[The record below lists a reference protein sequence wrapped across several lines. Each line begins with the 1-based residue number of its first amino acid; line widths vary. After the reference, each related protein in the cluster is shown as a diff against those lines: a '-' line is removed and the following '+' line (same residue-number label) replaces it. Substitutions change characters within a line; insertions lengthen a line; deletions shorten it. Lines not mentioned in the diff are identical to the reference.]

1 MLTHNQL
8 TFVPPA
14 LAVMTNLERISLRAN
29 YITEL
34 PTEWHALAGGE
45 AVVRMLTDADVCWR
59 MLTDAGVC

>member
-14 LAVMTNLERISLRAN
+14 LAVMTHLERISLRAN

-45 AVVRMLTDADVCWR
+45 AVVRMLTDA
-59 MLTDAGVC
+59 GVC